1 VLLAARMRHD
11 DGMSLWSPDAWL
23 EAWHFAAQAHEG
35 QLVPGSKLPYV
46 VHVAAVAMEVGN
58 AIARRSV
65 LGQPVTRP
73 DLAIQVA
80 LLHDVV
86 EDTKVALEEVRAS
99 FGDSVADGVAAVSKD
114 PSVGDKQA
122 QMQDSLARIRTQ
134 PVEVWMVKLADR
146 ITNLQPPP
154 HYWTSEK
161 IRSYRAEAREIHAQL
176 GAGCV
181 VLGPRLLDKIAA
193 YAVHES

>member
-1 VLLAARMRHD
+1 
-11 DGMSLWSPDAWL
+11 MSLWSPDAWL
-23 EAWHFAAQAHEG
+23 EAWHFAARAHDG

-58 AIARRSV
+58 AIARRS
-65 LGQPVTRP
+65 LIEQPVARP
-73 DLAIQVA
+73 DLAIQIA

-86 EDTKVALEEVRAS
+86 EDTKVGIDEVRAQ
-99 FGDSVADGVAAVSKD
+99 FGDAVADGVAAVSKD
-114 PSVGDKQA
+114 PSVGDKPA
-122 QMQDSLARIRTQ
+122 QMRDSLARIRTQ
-134 PVEVWMVKLADR
+134 PPEVWMVKLADR

-154 HYWTSEK
+154 HYWTRDK
-161 IRSYRAEAREIHAQL
+161 IRGYRVEASEIHAQL